1 MKRYEDMLDLPRPV
15 SKNRKHMSNADRAAQ
30 FSPFSALTGYEE
42 LIEETGRLTEE
53 RRELS
58 EAEQEALDRR
68 LCILQEV
75 QNEGTAVSVVFFEED
90 EYKEG
95 GHYTVYTGILK
106 QVNTEEQYLKMADG
120 KRIRFMD
127 LQQIESDVFEEE
139 DAE

>member
-1 MKRYEDMLDLPRPV
+1 MKRYEDMLELPRPV
-15 SKNRKHMSNADRAAQ
+15 SRNRKHMSNADRAAQ

-58 EAEQEALDRR
+58 ESRQEELDRK
-68 LCILQEV
+68 LSILQEV
-75 QNEGTAVSVVFFEED
+75 QNEGVTVSVVFFVED

-95 GHYTVYTGILK
+95 GHYTVHTGILK
-106 QVNTEEQYLKMADG
+106 QVNTEEQYLKMKDG
-120 KRIRFMD
+120 KRILFMD

-139 DAE
+139 GTE

>member
-15 SKNRKHMSNADRAAQ
+15 SKNHKHMSNADRAAQ

-42 LIEETGRLTEE
+42 LIEETGRLTEA

-58 EAEQEALDRR
+58 DAEQEALDRK

-75 QNEGTAVSVVFFEED
+75 QNEGIVVSVVFFTED

-95 GHYTVYTGILK
+95 GHYTVHTGILK
-106 QVNTEEQYLKMADG
+106 QVNTEEQYLKMTDG

-127 LQQIESDVFEEE
+127 LQQLESDVFEEGDTE
-139 DAE
+139 